1 MPSTEHSTIPAIRVG
16 EETQEPLT
24 REALYEAVW
33 RTPMRTLAR
42 RYGCSDRGLAKACE
56 RYRIP
61 VPPRGFWAKLA
72 VGQRVR
78 RPTLP
83 KLTAGELQALPD
95 VELPTPSQ
103 RAPAPGTAAAAVAA
117 ETLTAGNRIQV
128 RDTLHGA
135 HPLVV
140 QTREMLESAAPDDRG
155 ILHPDGR
162 GYHTKTGALAVH
174 VSKPQIHRALRIFD
188 ALLKAIE
195 SNGWTVRCPAKTE
208 NRGTGITL
216 LGEEVP
222 ICIEEKVKRF
232 DRPRVDKRVTK
243 GHSYDMGRGPYTTIS
258 VEPYP
263 RWGYE
268 QLGQLALR
276 VPSYSS
282 PLLQIADGNTQ
293 KLDDR
298 LDEFIV
304 GVVKLAERQAE
315 RRRAWAEEERQ
326 REQVR
331 QRRQDLERQRAEE
344 AARLVRLRQD
354 AAEWREAEVIRGFI
368 AAAIAT
374 EINPSAERKHYFE
387 WALAQA
393 GALDPL
399 VRTSDAATPPRDAE
413 A

>member
-1 MPSTEHSTIPAIRVG
+1 MPSTEQSTITAIRIG
-16 EETQEPLT
+16 EEMQEPLT

-61 VPPRGFWAKLA
+61 VPPRGFWAKVA
-72 VGQRVR
+72 VGQRVH
-78 RPTLP
+78 RPALP
-83 KLTAGELQALPD
+83 KLTAGELQTLPS
-95 VELPTPSQ
+95 VELPIPSQ
-103 RAPAPGTAAAAVAA
+103 RAPAPGSAAAAVAD
-117 ETLTAGNRIQV
+117 ETLKTGKRIQV

-140 QTREMLESAAPDDRG
+140 KTREMLESAAPDDRG

-162 GYHTKTGALAVH
+162 GYHTKSGALAVH
-174 VSKPQIHRALRIFD
+174 VSKPQVHRALRIFD

-243 GHSYDMGRGPYTTIS
+243 GHSYDTGRGPYTTIS

-282 PLLQIADGNTQ
+282 PLLQVADGNTQ
-293 KLDDR
+293 KIEDR
-298 LDEFIV
+298 IDEFIV

-315 RRRAWAEEERQ
+315 RRRAWVEEERQ
-326 REQVR
+326 REQER
-331 QRRQDLERQRAEE
+331 QRRRDIEHQRAEE
-344 AARLVRLRQD
+344 AARLEKLRRE
-354 AAEWREAEVIRGFI
+354 AAEWREAEDIRAFV
-368 AAAIAT
+368 AAAMAT
-374 EINPSAERKHYFE
+374 AKNSSAERLCYLE

-393 GALDPL
+393 DALDPL
-399 VRTSDAATPPRDAE
+399 VKGSSQ
-413 A
+413 